1 MVLTLQYGGVTSSPD
16 GRVAVDIWWSRV
28 IITGACHS
36 LLSPLLV
43 IPCSPPMFYLSLAG
57 AVTWWLTQGP
67 SVSMW
72 VSPPTGHT
80 LPPLSGLPAADTDV
94 TPVWSSGR
102 ALQSL
107 LASDGGRHRR
117 PSDGRSAG
125 YQTPAQSG
133 HFWGFLQLHSS
144 PLAMSVVH
152 SVVTQRGQTR
162 PGSGSDI
169 MYTVWAGLGL
179 HNDRLQN
186 SANAPNKKIRT
197 QFRRSGPGPPQ
208 RVSGG

>member
-28 IITGACHS
+28 RITGACHS

-94 TPVWSSGR
+94 TRLVPGVTISARSWRGTAQTAGLLTAGAPV
-102 ALQSL
+102 
-107 LASDGGRHRR
+107 
-117 PSDGRSAG
+117 
-125 YQTPAQSG
+125 
-133 HFWGFLQLHSS
+133 
-144 PLAMSVVH
+144 
-152 SVVTQRGQTR
+152 TR
-162 PGSGSDI
+162 P
-169 MYTVWAGLGL
+169 
-179 HNDRLQN
+179 
-186 SANAPNKKIRT
+186 
-197 QFRRSGPGPPQ
+197 RRSPDTSEAFCSFTASQLTPCH
-208 RVSGG
+208 VSCT

>member
-80 LPPLSGLPAADTDV
+80 LSPLSGLPAADTDV
-94 TPVWSSGR
+94 TPVWSSGWCR

-117 PSDGRSAG
+117 PAFWRPERRLPDSGAVRTLLRLSA
-125 YQTPAQSG
+125 AS
-133 HFWGFLQLHSS
+133 QLHSS

-152 SVVTQRGQTR
+152 RVVTQRGQTR

-169 MYTVWAGLGL
+169 MYTDCLGWAG
-179 HNDRLQN
+179 
-186 SANAPNKKIRT
+186 AP
-197 QFRRSGPGPPQ
+197 
-208 RVSGG
+208 